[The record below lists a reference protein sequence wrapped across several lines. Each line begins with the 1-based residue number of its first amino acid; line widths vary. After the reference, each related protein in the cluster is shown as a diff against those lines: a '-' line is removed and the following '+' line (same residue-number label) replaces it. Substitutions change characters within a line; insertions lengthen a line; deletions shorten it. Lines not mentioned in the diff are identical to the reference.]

1 MKTLVES
8 IRENCNAIV
17 METFQSSIARDVIF
31 GTIKGSYEKKNLGR
45 DFLWDQI
52 TDADFEELNPE
63 EARKLAYKRDS
74 NECIFWIDGDNDAAF
89 LSWGNYT
96 FRKLDIGYNRREIK
110 SVKAISELSI
120 KAYVLKDAEKFSTRE
135 IRKQRQDAKQNAL
148 ALKENDKI
156 REENINRYRTI
167 INSNKLNNTADT
179 ATLMAKLESATQA
192 YEETMKD
199 LRSID
204 EENMRQRLSAMKEL
218 NNLYYNIIAKLDDVA
233 MYKEWVAGGDAE
245 EDSTARW
252 SKEAIKYAKE
262 FDEKIQT
269 LYKKIDYWKGKL
281 A

>member
-17 METFQSSIARDVIF
+17 LETFQSSIARDVIF
-31 GTIKGSYEKKNLGR
+31 GTMKGWYKKDLGR

-52 TDADFEELNPE
+52 TDADFEELTSE

-74 NECIFWIDGDNDAAF
+74 NECIFWIDRNNNAAF

-96 FRKLDIGYNRREIK
+96 FRKLCADYIIK
-110 SVKAISELSI
+110 QNKTVKAISELST

-135 IRKQRQDAKQNAL
+135 IRKQRQEAKQNAL
-148 ALKENDKI
+148 ALKENDEI

-167 INSNKLNNTADT
+167 INSNKLNNTANT
-179 ATLMAKLESATQA
+179 ATLMAKLESATQT
-192 YEETMKD
+192 YEEAMKD

-204 EENMRQRLSAMKEL
+204 EENMRQRLTAMKEL
-218 NNLYYNIIAKLDDVA
+218 NSLYANIISRLDDVA
-233 MYKEWVAGGDAE
+233 MYKEWAGDGDASE
-245 EDSTARW
+245 YTARW
-252 SKEAIKYAKE
+252 SKEAIRYAKE
-262 FDEKIQT
+262 FDEEIQK
-269 LYKKIDYWKGKL
+269 LYKRIDYWKGKL

>member
-1 MKTLVES
+1 MKTLVDFIKES
-8 IRENCNAIV
+8 REEV
-17 METFQSSIARDVIF
+17 VLETFQSSIARDVIF

-74 NECIFWIDGDNDAAF
+74 NECIFWIDRDNDAAF
-89 LSWGNYT
+89 LSWGNYM
-96 FRKLDIGYNRREIK
+96 FRKLDVEYNRREIK
-110 SVKAISELSI
+110 TVKAISELSI

-135 IRKQRQDAKQNAL
+135 IRKQRQEAKQNAL

-156 REENINRYRTI
+156 REENLNKYRTI

-179 ATLMAKLESATQA
+179 ATLMAKLESATQTF
-192 YEETMKD
+192 EEAMKEF
-199 LRSID
+199 RSVD

-218 NNLYYNIIAKLDDVA
+218 NSLYFVIISKLDDVA
-233 MYKEWVAGGDAE
+233 MFKEWVAGGNAK

-269 LYKKIDYWKGKL
+269 LYKRIDFWKGKL

>member
-17 METFQSSIARDVIF
+17 LETFQSSIARDVIF
-31 GTIKGSYEKKNLGR
+31 GTMKGWYKKDLGR

-52 TDADFEELNPE
+52 TDADFEELTSE

-74 NECIFWIDGDNDAAF
+74 NECIFWIDRNNNAAF

-96 FRKLDIGYNRREIK
+96 FRKLCADYIIK
-110 SVKAISELSI
+110 QNKTVKAISELST

-135 IRKQRQDAKQNAL
+135 IRKQRQEAKQNAL
-148 ALKENDKI
+148 ALKENDEI

-167 INSNKLNNTADT
+167 INSNKLNNTANT
-179 ATLMAKLESATQA
+179 ATLMAKLESATQT
-192 YEETMKD
+192 YEEAMKD

-204 EENMRQRLSAMKEL
+204 EENMRQRLTAMKEL
-218 NNLYYNIIAKLDDVA
+218 NSLYANIISRLDDVA
-233 MYKEWVAGGDAE
+233 MYKEWAGNGDASE
-245 EDSTARW
+245 YNTARW
-252 SKEAIKYAKE
+252 SKEAIQYAKE
-262 FDEKIQT
+262 FDEEIQK
-269 LYKKIDYWKGKL
+269 LYKRIDYWKGKL